1 MKCYAVHPDYER
13 KGVGS
18 EILKY
23 CLKDRV
29 YNKRFNDVYL
39 VTYYQNRKAQR
50 FYLKNCFKVRG
61 FYCEN
66 TYKK

>member
-1 MKCYAVHPDYER
+1 M
-13 KGVGS
+13 GS

-29 YNKRFNDVYL
+29 YNKKFHDVYL

-50 FYLKNCFKVRG
+50 FYLKNGFNIRG